1 MPIYLQFVLLSVS
14 ELIGHLHPALVH
26 LPIGILLIALLLI
39 WLSKKEKYNISYQ
52 VIKIVL
58 LVGVFSALASCITGY
73 VLSTE
78 DDYEKPLVI
87 WHMWMGFGVAIVSMF
102 LYMKLARK
110 EFDILYKILAV
121 ALLILVFI
129 TGHLGGSLT
138 HGSDYLSLDFNA
150 DKDTVKIKP
159 LVNVEEAKAYADVI
173 QPIFQTRCYSCHSSK
188 KQKGGLRLDKFDL
201 IMKGGKD
208 GKIIM
213 AGNPDESDMI
223 KRLLLPN
230 ENEDHMPPR
239 EKPQLS
245 DKQIALLHW
254 WIETGNDTAK
264 KVKQLPQPEPI
275 KSYLL
280 SLQADHAEHKL
291 PANIPSTPVEKADD
305 KAVQQ
310 LKNKGVIVLPVA
322 QNSNYLMANFVTA
335 TAITDKDLSL
345 LLPLKKQLV
354 WLKCGDTKIGDSA
367 LSFIAQCT
375 NLTFLQLDNTS
386 VTDKGLQ
393 ALSSLQQLQSL
404 NLVGTNITANG
415 LEALKNLKQLQSL
428 YLYQTKINK
437 EEWSALQKEFP
448 KTLID
453 SGGYNVPL
461 FPDDTVVLK
470 APVYK

>member
-1 MPIYLQFVLLSVS
+1 ML

-52 VIKIVL
+52 AIKIVL

-78 DDYEKPLVI
+78 DDYEKPLII
-87 WHMWMGFGVAIVSMF
+87 WHMWMGIAVAIASMF

-110 EFDILYKILAV
+110 EFDILYKTLAV
-121 ALLILVFI
+121 GLLLLIFV

-138 HGSDYLSLDFNA
+138 HGSDYLSLNFNA
-150 DKDTVKIKP
+150 DKDTIKIKP
-159 LVNVEEAKAYADVI
+159 LANVEEVKAYDSVI
-173 QPIFQTRCYSCHSSK
+173 KPIFQTRCYSCHSSK
-188 KQKGGLRLDKFDL
+188 KQKGGLRLDKYDL
-201 IMKGGKD
+201 ILKGGKD
-208 GKIIM
+208 GKVIM
-213 AGNPDESDMI
+213 PDNPDKSDMI
-223 KRLLLPN
+223 QRLLLPD
-230 ENEDHMPPR
+230 EDDKHMPPR
-239 EKPQLS
+239 DKLQPD

-254 WIETGNDTAK
+254 WIENGTDTLH
-264 KVKQLPQPEPI
+264 KVKDLPQPEPI
-275 KSYLL
+275 HGYLL

-291 PANIPSTPVEKADD
+291 PANIPSAPVEKADD
-305 KAVQQ
+305 KAIQQ
-310 LKNKGVIVLPVA
+310 LKDKGVIVLPVA

-335 TAITDKDLSL
+335 TNISDKDLSL

-354 WLKCGDTKIGDSA
+354 WLKCGDTRITDSA
-367 LSFIAQCT
+367 MLFIAQCT
-375 NLTFLQLDNTS
+375 NLTFLQLHNTLI
-386 VTDKGLQ
+386 TDKGLQ
-393 ALSSLQQLQSL
+393 QLASLKQLQSL
-404 NLVGTNITANG
+404 NLVGTKTTASG
-415 LEALKNLKQLQSL
+415 LEVLKNLKQLQSL
-428 YLYQTKINK
+428 YLYQTKVNK
-437 EEWSALQKEFP
+437 GDWTQLKKEFP